1 MSLYTFIMEFEN
13 GTYLSQVRAE
23 SIENTRFEWIENLD
37 VASIE
42 HFEESDKAYILE
54 NIYDDSP
61 TEIEN
66 LINVWCLTLLTEND
80 KLAILNIVQ
89 TGEKSKTTNN

>member
-42 HFEESDKAYILE
+42 HFEESDKSYLLE
-54 NIYDDSP
+54 NI
-61 TEIEN
+61 
-66 LINVWCLTLLTEND
+66 
-80 KLAILNIVQ
+80 
-89 TGEKSKTTNN
+89 

>member
-1 MSLYTFIMEFEN
+1 MLHQSSILKNQIN
-13 GTYLSQVRAE
+13 HTYL
-23 SIENTRFEWIENLD
+23 
-37 VASIE
+37 
-42 HFEESDKAYILE
+42 K
-54 NIYDDSP
+54 IYDESP
-61 TEIEN
+61 TKIEN